1 MQRRKNGPD
10 CLSAASF
17 RAVQLVPTVPQAGK
31 RILRALDAVACV
43 KSQSHEAQNVTLPP
57 KIPIPEPMFEILKDV
72 INKSPDSYFP
82 SESKIADI
90 DIHTPEEAYRQ
101 LTILYP
107 EKTKMVE
114 CWIELN
120 NYFRVFS
127 NLVGEMCAC

>member
-1 MQRRKNGPD
+1 MSIVKKT
-10 CLSAASF
+10 L
-17 RAVQLVPTVPQAGK
+17 L
-31 RILRALDAVACV
+31 ILFFCTLIACV

-120 NYFRVFS
+120 NYFIFS
-127 NLVGEMCAC
+127 LRRTDKIKNAYLYILYVPIGGRKFEYYWPHT